1 MTQLQPQ
8 LQGIAASPGIA
19 IARAVTIELEEYIP
33 QKTTI
38 QQPEQE
44 VARFRQA
51 IEAAREQI
59 EGIREATERKLG
71 AEKAEIFEGHL
82 LLLEDPELV
91 DVVVEN
97 IENDAVNAEFALYE
111 VSQSFI
117 EMLSQLDDE
126 MLRERAVD
134 IRDVRGRVLDLLR
147 GVGGSD
153 HTQLQEECIIIARD
167 LTPSD
172 TAQLN
177 LESVRGFVTEIGSRT
192 SHSAIMARSL
202 DVPAIVGAGAAIQEI
217 QSGDLIVMDAVE
229 GKVWINPD
237 SESLEQFRL
246 NKARYDQRKAELAVW
261 VDKPSVTKDGHTVE
275 LAANIGKL
283 DDVQKALDN
292 GAEGIGLFRT
302 EFLYM
307 GRQELPSEEEQ
318 FQSYKYV
325 LEKMAGK
332 PVVIRTLDIG
342 GDKELPYM
350 DLPKESN
357 PFLGQRALR
366 LCLERDDLFRTQ
378 LRALLR
384 ASQYGNLKIM
394 FPMIAVRDELF
405 DAKRILNEEKQHLIA
420 AGVAVSE
427 SIEIGMMIEI
437 PSAAVS
443 ADLFAPHVDFF
454 SIGTNDLI
462 QYTMAADRMNET
474 VSYLYQPSHP
484 SILRLIRF
492 VIDAARQEGKWVG
505 LCGEMAGDL
514 ASVPLLLGL
523 GLHEFSMSAGSLLQ
537 TRELLA
543 SLNYAEWQEHAR
555 HALTL
560 GSQQEVQAYVQAI
573 MKGENK

>member
-1 MTQLQPQ
+1 MTQPQ

-19 IARAVTIELEEYIP
+19 IARAIRIDLEEYIP
-33 QKTTI
+33 EKTTV
-38 QQPEQE
+38 QDPKQE

-51 IEAAREQI
+51 VEAAGEQI
-59 EGIREATERKLG
+59 EGIREATEQKLG

-82 LLLEDPELV
+82 LLLEDPELI

-97 IENDAVNAEFALYE
+97 IENDAVNAEYALYE

-134 IRDVRGRVLDLLR
+134 IRDVRGRVLNLLR

-177 LESVRGFVTEIGSRT
+177 LEAVRGFVTEIGSRT

-202 DVPAIVGAGAAIQEI
+202 DIPAIVGAGAAIQEI
-217 QSGDLIVMDAVE
+217 QNGDLIVMDAVE
-229 GKVWINPD
+229 GQVWINPD
-237 SESLEQFRL
+237 SSSLEQFRV

-261 VDKPSVTKDGHTVE
+261 VDKPSLAKDGHRIE

-405 DAKRILNEEKQHLIA
+405 EAKRILKEEKQLLIE

-437 PSAAVS
+437 PSAAIS

-484 SILRLIRF
+484 SILRLIRL
-492 VIDAARQEGKWVG
+492 VIEAARQEGKWVG

-537 TRELLA
+537 TRELIA
-543 SLNYAEWQEHAR
+543 GLNYAQWQEHAKQ
-555 HALTL
+555 ALTL
-560 GSQQEVQAYVQAI
+560 GSQQEVQAFVQEI
-573 MKGENK
+573 QKGENE